1 MKRIKEIK
9 IKNFKAFQQEQS
21 FLLNGKHL
29 LQRFYHLRGTANS
42 LNNGN

>member
-21 FLLNGKHL
+21 FLLNGKNFL
-29 LQRFYHLRGTANS
+29 VRS
-42 LNNGN
+42 LFKHKVTD